1 MRTPSRAILRL
12 ALAGWLGLLGL
23 SQLPSRAQAQAPTA
37 PENVLPDST
46 FGFLKVKD
54 AQALRQAFAQSQFG
68 QLWADPAM
76 KAWKDDLVE
85 KIDEA
90 GKPLKEK
97 IGVTIRE
104 LLEIPQGAV
113 SLAIVGRDD
122 PKNPA
127 AVLISADAGKNAE
140 AMTKVLTRATEQG
153 QQKGAKVSTETFQGS
168 TLHVILVPDSKAG
181 DADKAKDDKPTP
193 PLIWTSQGS
202 VFTIGSSL
210 DAVKDVLSHA
220 KGRDDSLAKNETYIQ
235 SRKKLATDAQ
245 VVWFV
250 DIVRVLKLAAQA
262 PGAQAGGGQGPQI
275 EGIIEATGLKSLKAA
290 AGSFA
295 LNSGSYDSLSKLI
308 VLSPGPAQGVLKVF
322 TMPRVSLRPESWV
335 PASVASYQSIS
346 WDLDAAYTAINDLV
360 NMFQPGVL
368 NVLEQQLV
376 GPNGGEPLSFQK
388 DLFGPIG
395 DRVTFVSDYKKPI
408 TEDSQRLLMGIALED
423 PKAFQNSLN
432 KIIALANGA
441 PKKREFQ
448 GTTIYDF
455 PIPNVPNAGA
465 ANVNR
470 IKGPI
475 SVAIA
480 KNTLFVASEPTFL
493 EQVLRGG
500 GASLADSSTFQAVA
514 KEIPESTSSLSYT
527 RPEEQA
533 RLSYD
538 MIKNG
543 QFEKALRS
551 AAMAGGPDISKFGKL
566 IDKDK
571 LPEFSVFAKY
581 LSQGGGY
588 AVMEEDGL
596 TWTGFTLRKANP

>member
-1 MRTPSRAILRL
+1 MRTPSRAIFRL
-12 ALAGWLGLLGL
+12 ALAGWLGLVGL
-23 SQLPSRAQAQAPTA
+23 SQLPARARAQAPAP

-46 FGFLKVKD
+46 FAFLKVND
-54 AQALRQAFAQSQFG
+54 AQALRQAFTQSQFG

-76 KAWKDDLVE
+76 KAWKDDLIE

-104 LLEIPQGAV
+104 LLELPQGAI
-113 SLAIVGRDD
+113 SLAVVGRDD
-122 PKNPA
+122 PKNPV

-140 AMTKVLTRATEQG
+140 TMTQVLTRATQQAE
-153 QQKGAKVSTETFQGS
+153 QKGAKVSTETFQGA
-168 TLHVILVPDSKAG
+168 TLHVIQFPDAKPGEG
-181 DADKAKDDKPTP
+181 DQAKDDRPVP
-193 PLIWTSQGS
+193 PLIWTSQGG
-202 VFTIGSSL
+202 VFSLGSDVEAL
-210 DAVKDVLSHA
+210 KDVLSNS
-220 KGRDDSLAKNETYIQ
+220 KGRDDSLAKNDSYVQ
-235 SRKKLATDAQ
+235 ARKKLGADAQ

-250 DIVRVLKLAAQA
+250 DIARVLKLAAQA

-295 LNSGSYDSLSKLI
+295 LNSGSYDSLSKMI
-308 VLSPGPAQGVLKVF
+308 ILSPGPAEGVLKVF
-322 TMPRVSLRPESWV
+322 TMPKVSLRPEPWV
-335 PASVASYQSIS
+335 PATVASYQSVS
-346 WDLDAAYTAINDLV
+346 WDLDAAYNAINDLV

-388 DLFGPIG
+388 DIFGPLG
-395 DRVTFVSDYKKPI
+395 DRMTFVTDYKKPI
-408 TEDSQRLLMGIALED
+408 TEDSQRMLVGIALED
-423 PKAFQNSLN
+423 AKAFQNSLN

-455 PIPNVPNAGA
+455 AIPNMPNAGA
-465 ANVNR
+465 ANANR
-470 IKGPI
+470 MKGPI

-480 KNTLFVASEPTFL
+480 KNTLFASSEPTLL

-500 GASLADSSTFQAVA
+500 GPSLADSATFQAVA
-514 KEIPESTSSLSYT
+514 KEIPESTSSISYT

-538 MIKNG
+538 MIKSG

-551 AAMAGGPDISKFGKL
+551 AAMAGGPDISNFGKL

-571 LPEFSVFAKY
+571 LPDFSVFAKY

-588 AVMEEDGL
+588 AVMDEDGV

>member
-12 ALAGWLGLLGL
+12 AFAGWLGLVGL
-23 SQLPSRAQAQAPTA
+23 SHLPARARAQASTP
-37 PENVLPDST
+37 PENVLPDSA
-46 FGFLKVKD
+46 FVFLKVNN
-54 AQALRQAFAQSQFG
+54 AQALRQAFGQSQFG

-76 KAWKDDLVE
+76 KAWKDDLVA
-85 KIDEA
+85 KIDDT

-104 LLEIPQGAV
+104 LLELPQGAISFAV
-113 SLAIVGRDD
+113 VARDD

-127 AVLISADAGKNAE
+127 AVLISADAGKNAGT
-140 AMTKVLTRATEQG
+140 MTKVLTRATEQG
-153 QQKGAKVSTETFQGS
+153 EQKGAKVSTETFQGS
-168 TLHVILVPDSKAG
+168 TLHVIQFPDSKPG
-181 DADKAKDDKPTP
+181 GADKAKNVRPIP

-202 VFTIGSSL
+202 VFSL
-210 DAVKDVLSHA
+210 ASNVEALKDVLSHS
-220 KGRDDSLAKNETYIQ
+220 KGRDNSLAKNESYLQ
-235 SRKKLATDAQ
+235 ARKKLGADAQ

-250 DIVRVLKLAAQA
+250 DIARVLKLAAQA

-275 EGIIEATGLKSLKAA
+275 EGIIEATGLKTLKAA
-290 AGSFA
+290 AGSFT

-308 VLSPGPAQGVLKVF
+308 ILSPGPAQGVLKVF
-322 TMPRVSLRPESWV
+322 TMPRVNLRPESWV
-335 PASVASYQSIS
+335 PASVASYQTAS

-376 GPNGGEPLSFQK
+376 GPNGGEPLSFQN

-395 DRVTFVSDYKKPI
+395 DRMTFISDYKKPI
-408 TEDSQRLLMGIALED
+408 TEDSQRLLVGIALED
-423 PKAFQNSLN
+423 AKAFQTSLN
-432 KIIALANGA
+432 KIIALTNGA

-455 PIPNVPNAGA
+455 AIPNMPNAGA
-465 ANVNR
+465 ANVNK

-475 SVAIA
+475 SLAIA
-480 KNTLFVASEPTFL
+480 KNTLFVSSEPTFL

-500 GASLADSSTFQAVA
+500 GSTLADSSMFQAVA
-514 KEIPESTSSLSYT
+514 KEIPDSTSSLSYT

-551 AAMAGGPDISKFGKL
+551 AAMAGGPDMSAFGKL

-571 LPEFSVFAKY
+571 LPDFSVFAKY

>member
-1 MRTPSRAILRL
+1 MRTPSRAVLRL
-12 ALAGWLGLLGL
+12 ALVGWLGLVGH
-23 SQLPSRAQAQAPTA
+23 SQMPGRAQAQATTP

-46 FGFLKVKD
+46 FAFLKVD
-54 AQALRQAFAQSQFG
+54 NAQALRQAFTQSQFG

-85 KIDEA
+85 KIDES

-104 LLEIPQGAV
+104 LLEIPQGAI
-113 SLAIVGRDD
+113 SLAVVGRDD

-140 AMTKVLTRATEQG
+140 TMTKVLTHATQQG
-153 QQKGAKVSTETFQGS
+153 EQKGVKVSTETFQGS
-168 TLHVILVPDSKAG
+168 TLHLVQFPDAKIDVAN
-181 DADKAKDDKPTP
+181 KAKAERPVP
-193 PLIWTSQGS
+193 PLIWTNQGS
-202 VFTIGSSL
+202 VFTFSSNVEAL
-210 DAVKDVLSHA
+210 KDVLSHS
-220 KGRDDSLAKNETYIQ
+220 KGRDDSLAKNESYVQ
-235 SRKKLATDAQ
+235 SRKKLGANAQ

-250 DIVRVLKLAAQA
+250 DIARVLKLAAQT

-308 VLSPGPAQGVLKVF
+308 ILSPGPAQGVLKVF
-322 TMPRVSLRPESWV
+322 TMPRVNLRPEAWV
-335 PASVASYQSIS
+335 PASVASYQSVS
-346 WDLDAAYTAINDLV
+346 WDLDSAFTAINDLV

-395 DRVTFVSDYKKPI
+395 DRMTFVTDYKKPI
-408 TEDSQRLLMGIALED
+408 TADSQRLLVGIALED
-423 PKAFQNSLN
+423 AKAFQNSLN

-441 PKKREFQ
+441 PKKRDFQ

-455 PIPNVPNAGA
+455 AIPNMPNAGA
-465 ANVNR
+465 GNVNK

-475 SVAIA
+475 SLVIS
-480 KNTLFVASEPTFL
+480 KNTLFVSSEPTFL

-500 GASLADSSTFQAVA
+500 GSSLADSSAFQAVA

-543 QFEKALRS
+543 QFEKALQS
-551 AAMAGGPDISKFGKL
+551 AAMAGGPDISKFGKF

-571 LPEFSVFAKY
+571 LPDFSVFAKY

-588 AVMEEDGL
+588 GVMEEDGL